1 MLFFGVM
8 FITCDLPVDSPGYE
22 EKLVVFGNLT
32 AEMPLVDTIYVS
44 HSYYI
49 DEPHE
54 TDDKWINSAEVS
66 INDGDTTISLL
77 PIEGFP
83 GRYLDPLFYNHEY
96 TVQPNT
102 TYSLEVSWQGD
113 TVTAETTVP
122 DVFSIHSIT
131 SDQWEC
137 EEEVIPIDIINLYQ
151 GIYTTEYLQTVFL
164 ELENDGDFS
173 NSTIFPMDTIVYKE
187 DDCYTSS
194 FASVPFFYIARESD
208 YEPAMMRM
216 TSYAL
221 TGDFPYSN
229 AIFDTSFSANAF
241 KGLMHVETV
250 GDTTVYYRPNPLVW
264 NLSQPEIDM
273 GWLAF
278 NYYGPHLIIFQAADQ
293 DFRDY
298 FEGDPLGQNQYI
310 LPNSN
315 IEGGYGL
322 FSSTYFRY
330 FLVYLEKEE

>member
-1 MLFFGVM
+1 M
-8 FITCDLPVDSPGYE
+8 
-22 EKLVVFGNLT
+22 
-32 AEMPLVDTIYVS
+32 
-44 HSYYI
+44 
-49 DEPHE
+49 
-54 TDDKWINSAEVS
+54 
-66 INDGDTTISLL
+66 
-77 PIEGFP
+77 
-83 GRYLDPLFYNHEY
+83 
-96 TVQPNT
+96 
-102 TYSLEVSWQGD
+102 
-113 TVTAETTVP
+113 
-122 DVFSIHSIT
+122 
-131 SDQWEC
+131 
-137 EEEVIPIDIINLYQ
+137 DI
-151 GIYTTEYLQTVFL
+151 
-164 ELENDGDFS
+164 
-173 NSTIFPMDTIVYKE
+173 IVYKE

-322 FSSTYFRY
+322 FSSTYFQY
-330 FLVYLEKEE
+330 FLVYVEKE